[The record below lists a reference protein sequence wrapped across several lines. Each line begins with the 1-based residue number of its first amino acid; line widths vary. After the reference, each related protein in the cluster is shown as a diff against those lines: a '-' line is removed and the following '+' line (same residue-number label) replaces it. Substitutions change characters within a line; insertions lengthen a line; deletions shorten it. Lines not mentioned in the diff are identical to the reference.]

1 MKRMKQRDRIREW
14 IPLADTFVVDDGGIS
29 VMETKREAIR
39 IQQTY
44 SFLLGAL
51 TDLLAEKPFDEIRVT
66 DICERAKVHHS
77 TFVSLAPR
85 SL

>member
-14 IPLADTFVVDDGGIS
+14 ISLADTFVVDDGGIS
-29 VMETKREAIR
+29 VMETKREDIR
-39 IQQTY
+39 LQRTY
-44 SFLLGAL
+44 SLLLEAL

-66 DICERAKVHHS
+66 DICERAKVHRS